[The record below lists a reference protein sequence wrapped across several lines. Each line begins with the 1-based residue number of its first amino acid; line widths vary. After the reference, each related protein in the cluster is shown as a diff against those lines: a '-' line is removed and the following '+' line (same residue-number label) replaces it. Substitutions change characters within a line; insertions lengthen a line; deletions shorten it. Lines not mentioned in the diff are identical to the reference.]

1 LKTAYIRIIV
11 RKKINIQISVERFVE
26 NSVEKVENLS
36 MDILTYEVLSVE
48 NCVETVELS
57 TYKTR

>member
-1 LKTAYIRIIV
+1 MV

-36 MDILTYEVLSVE
+36 TDIWTYEVLSVE

-57 TYKTR
+57 TYKMR

>member
-1 LKTAYIRIIV
+1 MKTAYIRIIV

-57 TYKTR
+57 TY